1 MACTWKTLQLFL
13 PKGTDLRADIQLE
26 MIRFHVKDTEV
37 VGKVS
42 VLVWR
47 EGDRD
52 LRHGWRRVENA
63 NVCMW
68 KGGEGGGVRR

>member
-42 VLVWR
+42 VWR
-47 EGDRD
+47 EGVRD
-52 LRHGWRRVENA
+52 LRPE
-63 NVCMW
+63 
-68 KGGEGGGVRR
+68 